1 MPDTGESGRPVANE
15 RLFRT
20 QRHGKL
26 IQRRATLAS
35 HSGDVVLTRLA
46 PIAVFT
52 AAALIAPASHAQI
65 IRPGGLAQPAVW
77 ISGSVGY
84 YVPGRVND
92 GRSQAT
98 WDFSSGA
105 QFRGSVEVPV
115 GSSGGYTLG
124 VAGTWTDMPLRYYST
139 NTAIDPTGNGVDA
152 HAELWSLLGVF
163 HVGST
168 RGFHQ
173 IIEVSGG
180 VIGYRNFRADGGG
193 ITLPSPGSS
202 IDFTIG
208 AGYGFG
214 YSLSPRAELSLV
226 QEYAFAFHSR
236 TGLPG
241 NVSGTSRHTN
251 LRLGLRVGLGRRGL
265 VY

>member
-1 MPDTGESGRPVANE
+1 M
-15 RLFRT
+15 
-20 QRHGKL
+20 
-26 IQRRATLAS
+26 LAR
-35 HSGDVVLTRLA
+35 HSGDAVLTRFVFITL
-46 PIAVFT
+46 FT
-52 AAALIAPASHAQI
+52 AALLSAPASKAQI
-65 IRPGGLAQPAVW
+65 IRPSGLAQPAVW
-77 ISGSVGY
+77 VSGSVGY

-92 GRSQAT
+92 GRTQST

-105 QFRGSVEVPV
+105 QFRASVEMPV
-115 GSSGGYTLG
+115 GTSGGYTLG
-124 VAGTWTDMPLRYYST
+124 VVGTWTDMPLRYFST
-139 NTAIDPTGNGVDA
+139 NAAIDPTGNGVDA
-152 HAELWSLLGVF
+152 HADIWSLLGVF

-173 IIEVSGG
+173 VIEISGG
-180 VIGYRNFRADGGG
+180 IIGYRNFRTDAGSV
-193 ITLPSPGSS
+193 TLPAPGSS
-202 IDFTIG
+202 IDFTVG

-214 YSLSPRAELSLV
+214 YSLSPRTELSLV